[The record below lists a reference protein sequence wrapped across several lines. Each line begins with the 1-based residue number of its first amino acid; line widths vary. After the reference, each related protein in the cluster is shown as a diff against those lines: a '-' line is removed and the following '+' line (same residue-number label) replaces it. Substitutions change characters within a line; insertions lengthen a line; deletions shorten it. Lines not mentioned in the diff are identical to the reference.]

1 MEQFAGTLIIHNIS
15 YGRVHIAIDTAFGT
29 FHLQI
34 KKTSIFM
41 YISMIPVSRISRN
54 IAVKQ

>member
-1 MEQFAGTLIIHNIS
+1 MEQYAGTLIIHNIS

-34 KKTSIFM
+34 KKPSSIM
-41 YISMIPVSRISRN
+41 YISVVQVSRIYRN
-54 IAVKQ
+54 IVA